1 MARHYIHYMYMQV
14 HSQRDRLS
22 ISVSAASSWQVNQP
36 KQAIAIRAARSKVY
50 SHDTK
55 LLFSSDF
62 TVICCCL
69 QVHFIPIHIYTSI
82 VYNSYMHVYTIY
94 IYIEFY
100 IEFYAGC
107 AASSFGLIFFI
118 SIFWFCYLIIIF
130 SSQEAI
136 KNSLQFSCC
145 CSVQAT
151 VYTVIQSYKY
161 TYRKY

>member
-1 MARHYIHYMYMQV
+1 MARHYIHLYV

-36 KQAIAIRAARSKVY
+36 KQAMAIRAARSKVY

-94 IYIEFY
+94 IQSFIQIFMPVVPRAVLVSFLHFYFLVLIFDYQLQLSRGYQKQFIVQLLLLRLGDSLYCYIE
-100 IEFYAGC
+100 
-107 AASSFGLIFFI
+107 L
-118 SIFWFCYLIIIF
+118 
-130 SSQEAI
+130 
-136 KNSLQFSCC
+136 
-145 CSVQAT
+145 
-151 VYTVIQSYKY
+151 
-161 TYRKY
+161 

>member
-1 MARHYIHYMYMQV
+1 MARHYIHYVYVLV

-36 KQAIAIRAARSKVY
+36 KQAMAIRAARSKVY

-82 VYNSYMHVYTIY
+82 VYNSYMHVCTIY
-94 IYIEFY
+94 IYRVLYRVLCWLCREQFWFDFLHFYFLVLLFDYQLQLSRGYQKQFIVQLLLLRLGDSLYCY
-100 IEFYAGC
+100 IE
-107 AASSFGLIFFI
+107 L
-118 SIFWFCYLIIIF
+118 
-130 SSQEAI
+130 
-136 KNSLQFSCC
+136 
-145 CSVQAT
+145 
-151 VYTVIQSYKY
+151 
-161 TYRKY
+161 

>member
-1 MARHYIHYMYMQV
+1 MLQGLFDGILFIAGGIYGTSLYTFVCTQ
-14 HSQRDRLS
+14 LAGP

-36 KQAIAIRAARSKVY
+36 KQAMAIRAARSKVY

-94 IYIEFY
+94 IFRVLCWLCREQ
-100 IEFYAGC
+100 
-107 AASSFGLIFFI
+107 
-118 SIFWFCYLIIIF
+118 FWFDFLHFCFLVLLFDY
-130 SSQEAI
+130 Q
-136 KNSLQFSCC
+136 LQLSRGY
-145 CSVQAT
+145 Q
-151 VYTVIQSYKY
+151 K
-161 TYRKY
+161 